1 MTNDFHFRNAPPS
14 TPTPPSDLKAFDL
27 HAHSGTDLW
36 RKPATPTK
44 PPVESDNAPS
54 YLTNIPA
61 SSFRAAQVTVNAQ
74 WTRLY
79 DQGGLI
85 FYFPSSA
92 NKSAWLKTG
101 IELYNNRAN
110 LSTVATP
117 GSATS
122 DWGLVPLQQGA
133 SKVTIRVERE
143 EEDGKFGPS
152 LWVYMI
158 QEDGEKLAV
167 REVTW
172 VRIIF
177 SSRRWSHSYDTT
189 VYPCRYLAHLGGA
202 FAVFGKIQFA
212 YCPPSFCTHRPL
224 RMFLEICKLE
234 STRVVLRVWEAQ
246 RRTKKSSSSISQTLN
261 SFALEMFV
269 SF

>member
-1 MTNDFHFRNAPPS
+1 MTTDFHLRNAPPS
-14 TPTPPSDLKAFDL
+14 TPTPPADLKAFDL

-85 FYFPSSA
+85 LYFPSSA

-101 IELYNNRAN
+101 IELYNDRAN

-152 LWVYMI
+152 LWVYML
-158 QEDGEKLAV
+158 QEDGEKFAV

-172 VRIIF
+172 VRIIIF
-177 SSRRWSHSYDTT
+177 F
-189 VYPCRYLAHLGGA
+189 P
-202 FAVFGKIQFA
+202 
-212 YCPPSFCTHRPL
+212 
-224 RMFLEICKLE
+224 
-234 STRVVLRVWEAQ
+234 
-246 RRTKKSSSSISQTLN
+246 SSSIGRILTTPRSVHAGPWRIRRRICCVRQNSICLLPPLLLHSQAFEN
-261 SFALEMFV
+261 V
-269 SF
+269 SGDMQVGIYACRPTRLGSAEEDKEELIVHFTDFELVRA

>member
-61 SSFRAAQVTVNAQ
+61 SSFRSAQVTVNAQ

-152 LWVYMI
+152 LWVYML

-172 VRIIF
+172 AFENVSGDMQVGI
-177 SSRRWSHSYDTT
+177 YA
-189 VYPCRYLAHLGGA
+189 CRPTRLGSPEEDKEELIVHFTDFELIRA
-202 FAVFGKIQFA
+202 
-212 YCPPSFCTHRPL
+212 
-224 RMFLEICKLE
+224 
-234 STRVVLRVWEAQ
+234 
-246 RRTKKSSSSISQTLN
+246 
-261 SFALEMFV
+261 
-269 SF
+269 